1 MKKIKLLTV
10 TFDTEIRDY
19 EIPAFRGA
27 IVDKVGRDNIL
38 FHNHIDDNKLLYKYP
53 LIQYKT
59 IGKKPSIQCI
69 DLGVDEIHKFFEKNN
84 WNLTIS
90 DRMLEMKIFRLD
102 LNQFTMQV
110 WDKMFSYSIR
120 NWIAL
125 NKQNYETY
133 LTLESL
139 GDKVSLL
146 EKILTANILAFAK
159 GIEWTV
165 DKPIVVKIKTLSET
179 RDVKLKGRTV
189 LGFNA
194 LFSSNVFI
202 PRYIGL
208 GKSASLGFG
217 MVTQPKQR
225 PEQQEERSTL
235 INNEL

>member
-10 TFDTEIRDY
+10 TFDTEIKDF

-27 IVDKVGRDNIL
+27 VINKVGRDSIL

-59 IGKKPSIQCI
+59 IGRKPAIQCI
-69 DLGVDEIHKFFEKNN
+69 DVGVDEIHKFFEKSN
-84 WNLTIS
+84 WDLMIS
-90 DRMLEMKIFRLD
+90 DRLLEMKIHHLD

-110 WDKMFSYSIR
+110 WDKLFLYSIS

-139 GDKVSLL
+139 AEKTILL

-165 DKPIVVKIKTLSET
+165 DKPIIVKIIELNET
-179 RDVKLKGRTV
+179 NGVKLKGQSV
-189 LGFNA
+189 LGFNVT
-194 LFSSNVFI
+194 FRCNVFI
-202 PRYIGL
+202 PKFIGL
-208 GKSASLGFG
+208 GKSVSLGYG
-217 MVTQPKQR
+217 MVTQPRKR
-225 PEQQEERSTL
+225 L
-235 INNEL
+235 ELPTK

>member
-27 IVDKVGRDNIL
+27 VVDKVGRDNIL
-38 FHNHIDDNKLLYKYP
+38 FHNHLDDNKLLYKYP

-90 DRMLEMKIFRLD
+90 DRVLEMKLFRLD

-110 WDKMFSYSIR
+110 WDKTFNYSIR

-139 GDKVSLL
+139 VDKVKLL

-165 DKPIVVKIKTLSET
+165 DKPIVVKIKKLSET
-179 RDVKLKGRTV
+179 KDVKLKGRTV

-194 LFSSNVFI
+194 LFTSNVFI
-202 PRYIGL
+202 PKYIGL

-217 MVTQPKQR
+217 MVTQPQNG
-225 PEQQEERSTL
+225 PERQSD
-235 INNEL
+235 